1 MRKIYLFR
9 NLLFLV
15 SFLLCG
21 YTYAQSV
28 SGTISDANG
37 PLPGASILV
46 KGTVN
51 GTITD
56 FDGNFNLN
64 NVAAD
69 AVLTISYIGYI
80 SQEVSV
86 GGQTSINV
94 TLIENAS
101 QLDEVVVVGYTSQV
115 RGDVTGAISSVDVD
129 EALSVPV
136 VNASEALQGRVTGV
150 TVTNSGSPGSTPKIN
165 IRGFG
170 TTNNTNP
177 LYIIDGVQTD
187 DAGILNNIN
196 PADIE
201 QMNVLKDGAAAI
213 YGARASNGVI
223 IITTKSG
230 GYNMDKAKVNF
241 DFYTG
246 YQKITN
252 APGVLNADQH
262 AQMLYQSYVND
273 GITPVHGQYDP
284 SGTGTFSV
292 PSQIQGYRRVVSYD
306 PIVYSA
312 PGEFSATVKPGG
324 TDWLDAITSDAPMT
338 NVSLSME
345 NGGENGKYFMSVGFL
360 EREGLLNHTG
370 FKRISTRLN
379 SEFKALDGK
388 LTFGEHVNISFSD
401 TNSGVDEAIENTY
414 RMTPLLPVKDDS
426 GYFTGVAG
434 PDLSNTRNP
443 AAQLYRAR
451 NNYNKRYA
459 VTGDI
464 YMSYKILD
472 ELKFK
477 TVLGGG
483 FNTWDGRF
491 FTALDPEHGEPI
503 SQSTLN
509 EQDQTSYNWIF
520 TNTLNYNNSFGD
532 HKVNALVGIE
542 ALKNGGKGKGVSRSG
557 YLFETPDFYLLN
569 NGSGAPNVDYAYDGW
584 SSLWSI
590 FGTANYNFQ
599 DKYYATAT
607 LRRDT
612 SSRFKGD
619 NQSDW
624 FPSFS
629 AGWVIS
635 NENFW
640 SGDSFIER
648 LKVKGSWGQLGN
660 QTLPSSNPTINIYSL
675 SESLANY
682 PFNGNAASIMTGA
695 LLSSVGNPNLKWE
708 TSVTTNFGVELSMLN
723 SKLNVSAEFFKIET
737 KDLITRDFG
746 LISSTAIDAGAP
758 LVNLGDVEN
767 KGFDLAVSYG
777 DETESGFS
785 YDLSFNLSHY
795 KNEVT
800 NLINDAPVNGRGDLR
815 TGAITRTEVGDEMSY
830 FYGREV
836 EGLDSNGRM
845 IFADVNGD
853 GSVNDDDRTKIGSPH
868 PDFTYGFNASV
879 AYKGFDAQIFFT
891 GSQGNDIFNYS
902 KFFTDFGGFVQGNR
916 SDRVLDAWTPSNTDT
931 NVPAVTLSYPSEESS
946 TNSYFVEDGSYLK
959 LKNLQIGYTLPT
971 SASDKIKAESVRI
984 YLQGTNLFTI
994 TDYQGFDPEVV
1005 AYGNLDLGIDS
1016 RLYPI
1021 SQVFSLG
1028 ANIKF

>member
-1 MRKIYLFR
+1 MK
-9 NLLFLV
+9 NKLLKT
-15 SFLLCG
+15 FLLPVFLLVG
-21 YTYAQSV
+21 SVVYAQTV
-28 SGTISDANG
+28 TGTVSDADG
-37 PLPGASILV
+37 PLAGVNILV
-46 KGTVN
+46 KGTTT
-51 GTITD
+51 GTQTD
-56 FDGNFNLN
+56 FDGNYTIE
-64 NVAAD
+64 AGSSD
-69 AVLTISYIGYI
+69 VLVFSYVGYVT
-80 SQEVSV
+80 QEVAV
-86 GGQTSINV
+86 NGQSTINITMQEDV
-94 TLIENAS
+94 A
-101 QLDEVVVVGYTSQV
+101 QLSEVVVTGYATQT
-115 RGDVTGAISSVDVD
+115 RGDITGSVASVDVD

-150 TVTNSGSPGSTPKIN
+150 TVTNNGSPGSTPKIN

-213 YGARASNGVI
+213 YGARASNGVV

-230 GYNMDKAKVNF
+230 GYNMDKAKVTL

-252 APGVLNADQH
+252 APGVLNASQH
-262 AQMLYQSYVND
+262 AQMLYQSYLND
-273 GITPVHGQYDP
+273 GLTPTHAQYDP
-284 SGTGTFSV
+284 SGSGTFTV

-306 PIVYSA
+306 PIVFSA
-312 PGEFSATVKPGG
+312 PGEFTATVNPGG
-324 TDWLDAITSDAPMT
+324 TDWLDAITNDAPIR
-338 NVSLSME
+338 NISIALE
-345 NGGENGKYFMSVGFL
+345 NGGENGRYFMSVGYL
-360 EREGLLNHTG
+360 DREGLLNHTG
-370 FKRISTRLN
+370 FERISTRLN

-388 LTFGEHVNISFSD
+388 LKIGEHVNISFSN
-401 TNSGVDEAIENTY
+401 TNTAPDEAIENSY
-414 RMTPLLPVKDDS
+414 RITPLLPVRDDH
-426 GYFTGVAG
+426 GFFTGVAG

-459 VTGDI
+459 VTGDV
-464 YMSYKILD
+464 YLSYDILD
-472 ELKFK
+472 ELTFK

-503 SQSTLN
+503 SSSTLN

-520 TNTLNYNNSFGD
+520 TNTLNYNKTFGD
-532 HKVNALVGIE
+532 HRVNAIVGIE

-569 NGSGAPNVDYAYDGW
+569 NGSGTPNVDYAYDGW

-590 FGTANYNFQ
+590 FGSANYSYQ

-629 AGWVIS
+629 AGWVVS
-635 NENFW
+635 NEDFW
-640 SGDSFIER
+640 NSDSFIER
-648 LKVKGSWGQLGN
+648 LKVKGSWGELGN
-660 QTLPSSNPTINIYSL
+660 QTLPAANPTINIYNL
-675 SESLANY
+675 NEALANY
-682 PFNGNAASIMTGA
+682 PFDGNAGSIMTGA
-695 LLSSVGNPNLKWE
+695 LLASVGNPNLKWE

-723 SKLNVSAEFFKIET
+723 SRLNVSAEYFKIET
-737 KDLITRDFG
+737 RDLITRDFG

-758 LVNLGDVEN
+758 FVNLGDVEN
-767 KGFDLAVSYG
+767 KGFDFAVSYG
-777 DETESGFS
+777 DETDSGFS

-800 NLINDAPVNGRGDLR
+800 NLINGAAVAGRGDLR
-815 TGAITRTEVGDEMSY
+815 NGAVTRTEVGDEMSY
-830 FYGREV
+830 FYGRVV

-853 GSVNDDDRTKIGSPH
+853 GTVNDEDRTKIGSPH
-868 PDFTYGFNASV
+868 PDFTYGFNASL

-891 GSQGNDIFNYS
+891 GSQGNDVYNYG
-902 KFFTDFGGFVQGNR
+902 KVFTDFGLFVNGNR
-916 SDRVLDAWTPSNTDT
+916 SDRVLDAWTPSNTNT
-931 NVPAVTLSYPSEESS
+931 NVPALSLSYPTEEASS
-946 TNSYFVEDGSYLK
+946 NTYFVEDGSYLK
-959 LKNLQIGYTLPT
+959 LKNLQIGYTLPS
-971 SASDKIKAESVRI
+971 SASDRIGAESVRLYI
-984 YLQGTNLFTI
+984 QGTNLFTI
-994 TDYQGFDPEVV
+994 TDYEGFDPEVV
-1005 AYGNLDLGIDS
+1005 AYDNLSMGID
-1016 RLYPI
+1016 RRIYPI